1 MKAILI
7 DDRIERQ
14 TSFIKEFNF
23 SLEDYKD
30 VLDNFV
36 DNKYKEIEKNF
47 ENNNYSILKDFDIIM
62 CHENAF
68 DNINKS
74 EVIYKI
80 REFAKDNN
88 KKLVFFSGG
97 INISFYKK
105 EYEYE
110 MLKLND
116 KTLYSNNLKIFL
128 DELRNNKL
136 NILIL
141 AYGKKWKLNFLI
153 EYLDNMSKYIQEF
166 EFDDIY
172 FDEFEDDL
180 ELNKLKEFGFI
191 VEFDKEEI
199 TKDEMLEIK
208 NKLANYIEEMIR
220 YENYNS

>member
-14 TSFIKEFNF
+14 NSFIKEFNF